1 MRISLPSLTI
11 LVLTLVGC
19 LLSSYWQYVFTIS
32 IGATIIGVALVMLV
46 GYARCITI
54 ASGAMMAIG
63 AYASALAVLKL
74 GWSFPL
80 ALLVGLGFGALA
92 GYVLAV
98 PAVRFRSHNLAMVT
112 LVFQEVVIIFLREA
126 KTLTGGAEGL
136 NIPVPVIFGMAV
148 KSDLANLL
156 MAGVATAL
164 IILPLT
170 VLLYGP
176 FGKNLR
182 ALAANEVGAR
192 AFGISPRSYLIA
204 AFVFSSAAIAF
215 AGALSAPRF
224 RIVDPDSYGVLSS
237 IFMLAYPIIGGMNS
251 IWGGLMGGGVLRIL
265 PEILRPLADYLELI
279 FCVLVVLTVMYFP
292 GGLVELV
299 SRAVAYR
306 AGQGLR
312 FR

>member
-1 MRISLPSLTI
+1 MSERAKLVLRISLPSLTI
-11 LVLTLVGC
+11 LLLTLVGC

-126 KTLTGGAEGL
+126 KTLTGGAE
-136 NIPVPVIFGMAV
+136 
-148 KSDLANLL
+148 
-156 MAGVATAL
+156 
-164 IILPLT
+164 
-170 VLLYGP
+170 
-176 FGKNLR
+176 
-182 ALAANEVGAR
+182 
-192 AFGISPRSYLIA
+192 
-204 AFVFSSAAIAF
+204 
-215 AGALSAPRF
+215 
-224 RIVDPDSYGVLSS
+224 
-237 IFMLAYPIIGGMNS
+237 
-251 IWGGLMGGGVLRIL
+251 
-265 PEILRPLADYLELI
+265 
-279 FCVLVVLTVMYFP
+279 
-292 GGLVELV
+292 
-299 SRAVAYR
+299 
-306 AGQGLR
+306 
-312 FR
+312 